1 MSQRTS
7 QWGGALEAIDAA
19 SASLQM
25 LSLDIHAHPEENYE
39 EVHAHAAL
47 TGWLGEHGWKVT
59 PSAYGLETAFE
70 ARREA
75 ELEGAPTLAV
85 LCEYDALPG
94 IGHACGHNLIAVSGV
109 AAGLGV
115 AAELDALGIAAN
127 VRVLGSPAE
136 EGGGGKIRMI
146 DAGAFS
152 DVGAAMMLHP
162 APGDMLRPN
171 VLAIDT
177 CFVEFRGRNAHAAA
191 APWEGSNALDAL
203 VLAYQA
209 VGLLR
214 QQSKPDVRIHAKVHH
229 GGEKPNI
236 IPDRAVLE
244 FYVRGRN
251 DATVDDMSARLEA
264 CCRGAAEATGCT
276 VSVTWQEGE
285 RYSDMA
291 NNDPLALNFGE
302 RWRDLGV
309 TAPDLE
315 QRSTGGFG
323 STDMGNV
330 SHVVP
335 SIHPIYA
342 IPTEAGN
349 HTPGFTSAAASKA
362 AHSATFV
369 AAKAMAQAGL
379 DWLTDADLRDRARAD
394 FEATHSE

>member
-1 MSQRTS
+1 MAQGKTE
-7 QWGGALEAIDAA
+7 WGGALRAIDDA
-19 SASLQM
+19 SASLQL

-39 EVHAHAAL
+39 EVHAHAAM
-47 TGWLGEHGWKVT
+47 TSWLAEHGWSVT
-59 PSAYGLETAFE
+59 PEAYGLETAFE
-70 ARREA
+70 ARRES
-75 ELEGAPTLAV
+75 EHPGAPTLAV

-109 AAGLGV
+109 AVGIGV

-127 VRVLGSPAE
+127 VRVLGTPAE
-136 EGGGGKIRMI
+136 EGGGGKIKMI
-146 DAGAFS
+146 DAGAFRE
-152 DVGAAMMLHP
+152 VGAAMMLHP
-162 APGDMLRPN
+162 APGDVLRPN

-229 GGEKPNI
+229 GGDKPNI

-251 DATVDDMSARLEA
+251 DATVDDMSKRLES
-264 CCRGAAEATGCT
+264 CCRGAAEATGCS
-276 VSVTWQEGE
+276 VSIVWQEGE

-291 NNDPLALNFGE
+291 NNDTLALTFGE
-302 RWRDLGV
+302 RWRELGV

-315 QRSTGGFG
+315 QRSTAGFG

-342 IPTEAGN
+342 IPTTGGN
-349 HTPGFTSAAASKA
+349 HTPDFATAAATNKS
-362 AHSATFV
+362 HDATFV

-379 DWLTDADLRDRARAD
+379 DWLTDPDLRDRAQAD
-394 FEATHSE
+394 FEATHGN

>member
-1 MSQRTS
+1 MSTTAT
-7 QWGGALEAIDAA
+7 QWGTALQAIDDAA
-19 SASLQM
+19 ASLQR

-39 EVHAHAAL
+39 EFHAHAAM
-47 TGWLGEHGWKVT
+47 TSWLLERDWAVT
-59 PSAYGLETAFE
+59 PSAYGLKTAFD
-70 ARREA
+70 ARRDSER
-75 ELEGAPTLAV
+75 EGAPTLAV

-109 AAGLGV
+109 AAGIGV
-115 AAELDALGIAAN
+115 AAQLDALGIDAN
-127 VRVLGSPAE
+127 VRILGTPAE

-146 DAGAFS
+146 DAGAFD

-162 APGDMLRPN
+162 APGDMIRPN

-191 APWEGSNALDAL
+191 APWEGTNALDAL

-209 VGLLR
+209 VGLMR

-229 GGEKPNI
+229 GGDKPNI

-244 FYVRGRN
+244 FYVRGKN
-251 DATVDDMSARLEA
+251 DATVDEMSARLEA
-264 CCRGAAEATGCT
+264 ACRGAAEATGCS
-276 VSVTWQEGE
+276 VSVTWQAGE

-291 NNDPLALNFGE
+291 NNDPLAVTFGE
-302 RWRDLGV
+302 RWRELGV

-315 QRSTGGFG
+315 RRTSGGFG

-335 SIHPIYA
+335 SIHPMFA

-349 HTPGFTSAAASKA
+349 HTPGFTAAAATDKA
-362 AHSATFV
+362 HAVTFT

-379 DWLTDADLRDRARAD
+379 DWLTDADLRGRAQAD
-394 FEATHSE
+394 FDSAHDR

>member
-1 MSQRTS
+1 
-7 QWGGALEAIDAA
+7 
-19 SASLQM
+19 
-25 LSLDIHAHPEENYE
+25 
-39 EVHAHAAL
+39 
-47 TGWLGEHGWKVT
+47 
-59 PSAYGLETAFE
+59 
-70 ARREA
+70 
-75 ELEGAPTLAV
+75 
-85 LCEYDALPG
+85 
-94 IGHACGHNLIAVSGV
+94 
-109 AAGLGV
+109 
-115 AAELDALGIAAN
+115 
-127 VRVLGSPAE
+127 
-136 EGGGGKIRMI
+136 
-146 DAGAFS
+146 
-152 DVGAAMMLHP
+152 MMLHP
-162 APGDMLRPN
+162 APGDILRPN

-229 GGEKPNI
+229 GGDKPNI

-251 DATVDDMSARLEA
+251 DATVDDMSKRLES

-276 VSVTWQEGE
+276 VSIVWQEGE

-291 NNDPLALNFGE
+291 SNDTLALTFGE

-315 QRSTGGFG
+315 QRSTAGFG

-342 IPTEAGN
+342 IPTTGGN
-349 HTPGFTSAAASKA
+349 HTPDFATAAATNKS
-362 AHSATFV
+362 HDATFV

-379 DWLTDADLRDRARAD
+379 DWLTDPALRDRARAD
-394 FEATHSE
+394 FEATHGD

>member
-1 MSQRTS
+1 MSSMGRN
-7 QWGGALEAIDAA
+7 WDGALDAIDAA
-19 SASLQM
+19 AASLES
-25 LSLDIHAHPEENYE
+25 LSLDIHDHPEENYE
-39 EVHAHAAL
+39 EYHAHAAM
-47 TGWLGEHGWKVT
+47 TTWLAEHGWEVT

-70 ARREA
+70 ARRES
-75 ELEGAPTLAV
+75 EYPNAPTLAV
-85 LCEYDALPG
+85 LSEYDALPG

-115 AAELDALGIAAN
+115 AAELKAQGIAAN
-127 VRVLGSPAE
+127 IRILGTPAE

-146 DAGAFS
+146 DAGAFT

-162 APGDMLRPN
+162 APGDMIRPN

-209 VGLLR
+209 VGLMR

-229 GGEKPNI
+229 GGDKPNI

-251 DATVDDMSARLEA
+251 DATVDEMSARLEA
-264 CCRGAAEATGCT
+264 CCRGAAEATGCS
-276 VSVTWQEGE
+276 VEVTWQEGE

-291 NNDPLALNFGE
+291 NNDPLALQFGR
-302 RWRDLGV
+302 RWEDLGV
-309 TAPDLE
+309 IAPDLE
-315 QRSTGGFG
+315 RRSSGGFG

-335 SIHPIYA
+335 SIHPMFA

-349 HTPGFTSAAASKA
+349 HTPGFTAAAA
-362 AHSATFV
+362 TDDAHAATFT

-379 DWLTDADLRDRARAD
+379 DWLTDADLRDRAQAD
-394 FEATHSE
+394 FDRQHGR

>member
-1 MSQRTS
+1 MAAGKT
-7 QWGGALEAIDAA
+7 QWGGALDAIDAA
-19 SASLQM
+19 ASSLQL
-25 LSLDIHAHPEENYE
+25 LSLDIHDHPEENFE
-39 EVHAHAAL
+39 EIHAHASL
-47 TGWLGEHGWKVT
+47 TSWLSRNGWNVT
-59 PSAYGLETAFE
+59 PEAYGLNTAFE
-70 ARREA
+70 ARRDS
-75 ELEGAPTLAV
+75 ELPDAPTLAV

-94 IGHACGHNLIAVSGV
+94 IGHACGHNLIAVSGL
-109 AAGLGV
+109 AAGIGV
-115 AAELDALGIAAN
+115 AAELEARGIAAN
-127 VRVLGSPAE
+127 IRVLGTPAE
-136 EGGGGKIRMI
+136 EGGGGKIKMI

-162 APGDMLRPN
+162 SPVDVLRPN

-229 GGEKPNI
+229 GGDKPNI
-236 IPDRAVLE
+236 IPDRAELE

-251 DATVDDMSARLEA
+251 DATVDDMAQRLEA

-291 NNDPLALNFGE
+291 NNDPLAMTFGE

-309 TAPDLE
+309 SAPDLE
-315 QRSTGGFG
+315 QRSTAGFG

-335 SIHPIYA
+335 SIHPLYA
-342 IPTEAGN
+342 IPATSGN
-349 HTPGFTSAAASKA
+349 HTPDFTAAAASDQSHA
-362 AHSATFV
+362 ATFV

-379 DWLTDADLRDRARAD
+379 DWLTDADLRQRAQNHFDAAHGD
-394 FEATHSE
+394 